1 MIVRVLL
8 SGTGVYPRIDIMS
21 PAVRGEADV
30 TKPLPFTAN
39 LRGVSVP
46 YTLALTVANVVVR
59 GTPVVPT
66 PDTSPCKMIAPEGI
80 FTAVVVTLVTKPL
93 PFTVTTGINVDDP

>member
-1 MIVRVLL
+1 MIVIVLL
-8 SGTGVYPRIDIMS
+8 SGTGVYPRIDIIS
-21 PAVRGEADV
+21 PAVNGAADV
-30 TKPLPFTAN
+30 TNPLAFTAN
-39 LRGVSVP
+39 LRGVFVP
-46 YTLALTVANVVVR
+46 YTLALTVAKVVVR

-66 PDTSPCKMIAPEGI
+66 PVTSPCKMIAPEGI